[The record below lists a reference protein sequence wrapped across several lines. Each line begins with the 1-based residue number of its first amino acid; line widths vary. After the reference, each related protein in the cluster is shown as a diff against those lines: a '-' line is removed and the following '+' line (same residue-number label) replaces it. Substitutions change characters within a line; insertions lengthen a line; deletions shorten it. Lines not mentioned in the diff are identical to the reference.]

1 VDMLNRGETEL
12 ETVAQERI
20 TIDVWDVLEQ
30 LGISKAK
37 WLEYAMPDYQE
48 TASGE

>member
-1 VDMLNRGETEL
+1 MFNRGDTEL
-12 ETVAQERI
+12 EAVTQERI

-30 LGISKAK
+30 LGISKAR
-37 WLEYAMPDYQE
+37 WLENALPDYQE

>member
-1 VDMLNRGETEL
+1 MLNRGETEL
-12 ETVAQERI
+12 ETVTQEKI
-20 TIDVWDVLEQ
+20 ELDVWDVLEQ

-48 TASGE
+48 SASGE

>member
-1 VDMLNRGETEL
+1 MLNRGETEL
-12 ETVAQERI
+12 EIVTQEKI
-20 TIDVWDVLEQ
+20 ELDVWDVLEQ

-48 TASGE
+48 SASGE